1 MDLAIVGLPFSGK
14 TTVFKAL
21 MAGHGS
27 ASAAGRGEAIGSVK
41 IPDER
46 LQSLGGLVAAK
57 YARELNT
64 LPRESMPLGEEKKLT
79 TRALE
84 ALTSGQIEFRL
95 VKRRQGEGLPTTS

>member
-1 MDLAIVGLPFSGK
+1 MR
-14 TTVFKAL
+14 VFTPD
-21 MAGHGS
+21 
-27 ASAAGRGEAIGSVK
+27 EVAIGTESK
-41 IPDER
+41 Y
-46 LQSLGGLVAAK
+46 LGVLVAAK

-95 VKRRQGEGLPTTS
+95 VKRRLQDEGLPTTS